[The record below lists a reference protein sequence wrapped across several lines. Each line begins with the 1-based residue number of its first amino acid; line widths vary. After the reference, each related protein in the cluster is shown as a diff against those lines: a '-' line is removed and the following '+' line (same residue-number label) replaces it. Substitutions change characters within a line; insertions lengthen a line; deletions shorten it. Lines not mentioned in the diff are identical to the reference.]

1 MSGFRASGM
10 YPLDKHQVLK
20 RLPILL
26 TSDEIDNAVFNE
38 SVLQILKENCGVG
51 IEKKRVQTKRGRKIT
66 PGERIT
72 SLSDDENDAPG
83 SSKKQKG
90 SKKKKTE
97 NKNIW
102 QCSDCADEWDE
113 DGDMTNG

>member
-10 YPLDKHQVLK
+10 YPLDRHQVLK
-20 RLPILL
+20 RLPIWL

-38 SVLQILKENCGVG
+38 SVLQISKENCGVG

-66 PGERIT
+66 PGKIIT

>member
-1 MSGFRASGM
+1 MQYLM
-10 YPLDKHQVLK
+10 NLYCKYQKKIVVLESK
-20 RLPILL
+20 R
-26 TSDEIDNAVFNE
+26 N
-38 SVLQILKENCGVG
+38 
-51 IEKKRVQTKRGRKIT
+51 VQTKRGRKIT
-66 PGERIT
+66 PGKIIT

>member
-1 MSGFRASGM
+1 MM
-10 YPLDKHQVLK
+10 KMMHLD
-20 RLPILL
+20 
-26 TSDEIDNAVFNE
+26 
-38 SVLQILKENCGVG
+38 LQ
-51 IEKKRVQTKRGRKIT
+51 
-66 PGERIT
+66 
-72 SLSDDENDAPG
+72 
-83 SSKKQKG
+83 KKQKG